1 MADNTT
7 TSLTNQ
13 YQRHFSKELLDHV
26 KFNLRFNQFGASR
39 NLPRGLGAKTVRY
52 YRRGVASSANV
63 LTLTEGVVPT
73 TFRSVDYTPVDV
85 DLVQF
90 GEGERFTDLVGWT
103 ALLDVLEDGI
113 DLMGEDCAL
122 KADDLTQA
130 AITHPT
136 TGLTKRYSGGATTYN
151 ALVALTVAAG
161 KYVSEDGL
169 AAVTQ
174 LAINKAPRKNG
185 QYIGIVPPQ
194 ISFNLKRDPAWLNAK
209 TYSDVQGLFKG
220 EAGELDGIRYVEHNN
235 GWGEANTNGTEGTR
249 ETTTPVIW
257 SSVFTGK
264 DSYGVVALSGQGYN
278 SPKVMICDKPD
289 KSDFLNQLLIAGW
302 KAYYASAVLNPAF
315 GVVVRSKTT
324 FVAA

>member
-7 TSLTNQ
+7 TTLSNQ
-13 YQRHFSKELLDHV
+13 YQRHYSKELLDHA
-26 KFNLRFNQFGASR
+26 KFNLKFNQFGAKR
-39 NLPRGLGAKTVRY
+39 TLPRGLGAKTIRFF
-52 YRRGVASSANV
+52 RRGVADASNV

-73 TFRSVDYTPVDV
+73 TFRSVPYTPVDV

-113 DLMGEDCAL
+113 DLMAEDCAL

-130 AITHPT
+130 AIAHAT
-136 TGLTKRYSGGATTYN
+136 TGLTKRYSGGVTTFAN
-151 ALVALTVAAG
+151 LSALTNTQG

-174 LAINKAPRKNG
+174 LAVNKAPRKNG
-185 QYIGIVPPQ
+185 VYVGIIAPQ
-194 ISFNLKRDPAWLNAK
+194 ISFLLKRDTVWLNAK
-209 TYSDVQGLFKG
+209 TYSDVQGLFQG
-220 EAGELDGIRYVEHNN
+220 EIGELDGIRYVEHNN
-235 GWGEANTNGTEGTR
+235 PWKELATEGTR
-249 ETTTPVIW
+249 DDATGTMYL
-257 SSVFTGK
+257 SVFVGK
-264 DSYGVVALSGQGYN
+264 DAYGVVELSGQGPN

-315 GVVVRSKTT
+315 GVVVRSKST
-324 FVAA
+324 FVSV